1 VATRRSIDPASRD
14 DYLACAIPGRGPV
27 LWRVASPAYVRFVTE
42 SPLFDGIQG
51 SELESALSGFERRKL
66 RKGAVLAAE
75 GDYLAEMYVL
85 RSGTADVAVSG
96 HDGRMQVVA
105 HVGPGDTVGEMS
117 LVTRE
122 PASATVRAV
131 DDVEL
136 LVLDADD
143 LQELMDRQPRIQRN
157 MIAILAARLTRMTRI
172 AARKRTGTVVA
183 LDNRDAPELLGYALA
198 SSVAWHTRA
207 PTVHV
212 VVSDHP
218 PPALAGLVTTA
229 ADPPFRPRGGG
240 GAELIVARPDDDFAG
255 RALVGTLERLA
266 RAFTY
271 VLVEGRSLPD
281 EIKPVLELAPRARQL
296 PPFGDEERRAL
307 ARGLLSTSGDAG
319 RTIGRLARELVQ
331 LRVGVA
337 LGSGSV
343 RGYAH
348 VGVLRRLETL
358 GVPIDC
364 LAGTSVGAIVAGLY
378 AHYQDTDR
386 VADFLDDLGTRMFR
400 PTVSR
405 KSLLSTRAMRKYI
418 AKVVGDGRLE
428 DLPIPLA
435 VVATDLDTH
444 EEVVLRRGSGVT
456 ALFASSAVPG
466 VFPAVRIG
474 NRRLVDGGIVNP
486 IPTSAAVQLGA
497 GAVVGVRLVSG
508 GGVALDTVSEES
520 KGPIPS
526 AVAAIVSSIELVQTR
541 ITTGPTTTPTVM
553 ITPQF
558 HDLPTVK
565 LRRFREGRRYIA
577 AGEAAV
583 EAALPRLQ
591 AALPWLRQ

>member
-1 VATRRSIDPASRD
+1 VATRRSIDPAFRD
-14 DYLACAIPGRGPV
+14 DYLACAIPWRGSL

-42 SPLFDGIQG
+42 SPLFDGIPG
-51 SELESALSGFERRKL
+51 SELESALTGLERRQL
-66 RKGAVLAAE
+66 RKGSVLAAE

-96 HDGRMQVVA
+96 HDGRAQVVA

-117 LVTRE
+117 LLTRE

-157 MIAILAARLTRMTRI
+157 MIAVLATRLTRMTRI
-172 AARKRTGTVVA
+172 AARKRVGTVLA
-183 LDNRDAPELLGYALA
+183 LDNRDAPQLLGYALA

-212 VVSDHP
+212 VVSDP

-229 ADPPFRPRGGG
+229 ADAPFRPRVGG
-240 GAELIVARPDDDFAG
+240 GADLILARPDGGFAG
-255 RALVGTLERLA
+255 RALVETLERLA

-281 EIKPVLELAPRARQL
+281 EIRPVLELASRARQV
-296 PPFGDEERRAL
+296 PPFGDEEERAL
-307 ARGLLSTSGDAG
+307 AGGLLSTSGDAG
-319 RTIGRLARELVQ
+319 RTVGRLARELVQ

-386 VADFLDDLGTRMFR
+386 VADFLDDLGARMFR

-405 KSLLSTRAMRKYI
+405 KSLLSTRSMRKYI
-418 AKVVGDGRLE
+418 EKVVGDGRLE

-497 GAVVGVRLVSG
+497 GAVVAVRLVSG

-520 KGPIPS
+520 EGPIPS

-541 ITTGPTTTPTVM
+541 ITTGPATTPTVM
-553 ITPQF
+553 ITPEF

-583 EAALPRLQ
+583 DAALPRLQ

>member
-1 VATRRSIDPASRD
+1 LTD
-14 DYLACAIPGRGPV
+14 
-27 LWRVASPAYVRFVTE
+27 
-42 SPLFDGIQG
+42 SPLFVGIP
-51 SELESALSGFERRKL
+51 SVELESALSGLEQRQL

-85 RSGTADVAVSG
+85 RSGNADVTVDG
-96 HDGRMQVVA
+96 HDGRPQVVA

-117 LVTRE
+117 LLTGE

-136 LVLDADD
+136 LVLKADD
-143 LQELMDRQPRIQRN
+143 LEALTERLPRVQRN
-157 MIAILAARLTRMTRI
+157 MIGILASRLTRMTRI
-172 AARKRTGTVVA
+172 AARERLGRVIA
-183 LDNRDAPELLGYALA
+183 LDNRAAPQLLGYALA
-198 SSVAWHTRA
+198 SSIAWHTRA
-207 PTVHV
+207 PTLHV
-212 VVSDHP
+212 VVSDGP
-218 PPALAGLVTTA
+218 PPALAALATVMSEGTC
-229 ADPPFRPRGGG
+229 RPRAPL
-240 GAELIVARPDDDFAG
+240 GADLMVARPEDGFAGAAPTERLELLTRAFTHVLVEAASWPSQVAPVLELGSYARTIPPLDHAEERLLTDGLVSTTGEAG
-255 RALVGTLERLA
+255 RALGA
-266 RAFTY
+266 
-271 VLVEGRSLPD
+271 
-281 EIKPVLELAPRARQL
+281 
-296 PPFGDEERRAL
+296 
-307 ARGLLSTSGDAG
+307 
-319 RTIGRLARELVQ
+319 LARELAQ
-331 LRVGVA
+331 LKVGVA

-348 VGVLRRLETL
+348 VGVLRRLAAL
-358 GVPIDC
+358 GIPIDC

-378 AHYQDTDR
+378 AHYEDTDR
-386 VADFLDDLGTRMFR
+386 IADFLDELGTRMFR
-400 PTVSR
+400 PTLSR
-405 KSLLSTRAMRKYI
+405 KSLLSTRAMRRYI
-418 AKVVGDGRLE
+418 TSAVGDGRIE
-428 DLPIPLA
+428 DLDIPLA

-444 EEVVLRRGSGVT
+444 EEVFLRRGSGVT

-497 GAVVGVRLVSG
+497 GVVVAVRLVSG
-508 GGVALDTVSEES
+508 GGVDFDTVSEES
-520 KGPIPS
+520 DGPIPS
-526 AVAAIVSSIELVQTR
+526 AVAAIMSSIELVQTR
-541 ITTGPTTTPTVM
+541 ITAGPATRPTVM

-583 EAALPRLQ
+583 DAALPRLQ